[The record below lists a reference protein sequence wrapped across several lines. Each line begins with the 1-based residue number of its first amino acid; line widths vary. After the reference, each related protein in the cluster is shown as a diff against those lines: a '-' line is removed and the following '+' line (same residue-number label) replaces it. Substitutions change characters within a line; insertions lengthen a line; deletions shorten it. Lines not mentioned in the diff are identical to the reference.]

1 MATAG
6 NGSRLKQTAS
16 ALPWLSPA
24 LALIVAIVLF
34 PAGVMVYTSTRDLS
48 LSGVDR
54 GGVGLDNYRQVFEND
69 GVPRVLLNTAIWV
82 SGVVLVT
89 VLISLA
95 LAQFLNKEFPG
106 RRTIRLA
113 ILIPW
118 AASVVMTTTVFY
130 YMLEPNVGIL
140 NKFLVQIH
148 VLDETF
154 GFTKQPTS
162 ALAVAMV
169 VGVFVSVPFTTY
181 TILAG
186 LQTIPTE
193 ILEAADVDGV
203 SPWQRYTRIVLP
215 QLRGALAVAVI
226 INIINVFNSLPILR
240 VITGDLPGIEADTTT
255 SLTFKLL
262 TLYREPALAQALSVF
277 NFGLVLVIIVVYMA
291 VTRPLRED

>member
-1 MATAG
+1 M
-6 NGSRLKQTAS
+6 
-16 ALPWLSPA
+16 
-24 LALIVAIVLF
+24 
-34 PAGVMVYTSTRDLS
+34 
-48 LSGVDR
+48 SGVDR
-54 GGVGLDNYRQVFEND
+54 GGVGLANYRRVFEND
-69 GVPRVLLNTAIWV
+69 GLPQVLINTAVWV
-82 SGVVLVT
+82 AGVVFVT
-89 VLISLA
+89 VVLSMA
-95 LAQFLNKEFPG
+95 LAQFLNKDFPG
-106 RRTIRLA
+106 RRAIRLA

-140 NKFLVQIH
+140 NKFLVQIN

-154 GFTKQPTS
+154 GFTKRPVS
-162 ALAVAMV
+162 AFAVAMA

-186 LQTIPTE
+186 LGTIPDE

-203 SPWQRYTRIVLP
+203 NRWQRYTRIVLP
-215 QLRGALAVAVI
+215 QLRGTLAVAVI

-240 VITGDLPGIEADTTT
+240 IITGDLPGIKADTTT

-277 NFGLVLVIIVVYMA
+277 NFGLVLVIIAIYMA
-291 VTRPLRED
+291 VTRPMRED